1 MSTTVIGRLT
11 ADPEIKF
18 TNKGTA
24 VANFSVA
31 VNRKKGDEDYVSYF
45 DVTVWSDLA
54 QGVQELK
61 KGDRVIVHGYLN
73 QDRYENKEGK
83 TVSKTVIVADAVG
96 KELRFAAKDTKP
108 ATPEA
113 DW

>member
-1 MSTTVIGRLT
+1 MSTTLIGRLT
-11 ADPEIKF
+11 ADPELKF
-18 TNKGTA
+18 TNKGTS
-24 VANFSVA
+24 VTNFSIA

-45 DVTVWSDLA
+45 DCIAWGDLA
-54 QGVQELK
+54 AGVNTLK

-83 TVSKTVIVADAVG
+83 TVSKTVLVADAVG
-96 KELRFAAKDTKP
+96 NELRFAGKDAKPT
-108 ATPEA
+108 TPEA